1 MLVALLGSTGCGAN
15 GTSSSKTC
23 QMFVCRIKLT
33 GEQDVDLPFGGRTHT
48 LRVGPIEPGAVTLAM
63 GSDRARLAAGDSA
76 PLDGLAVLV
85 IAVGGRDVQL
95 VVRPL

>member
-1 MLVALLGSTGCGAN
+1 MLLALLGSAGCGSH

-33 GEQDVDLPFGGRTHT
+33 GEQDVKLDFGDRTHT

-63 GSDRARLAAGDSA
+63 GSDHARLAAGDSA
-76 PLDGLAVLV
+76 PLDGLAVV
-85 IAVGGRDVQL
+85 VVAIGGRDVQL
-95 VVRPL
+95 LVRPL